1 VMQEVSPEA
10 VNAQRSKLEQILNWV
25 RDNCF
30 ILPCD
35 KALEID
41 RDKRKELNQVFDS
54 VMLDTMLIAS
64 EPGRILY
71 SDDQWLRW
79 YARVEFG
86 VQGVWTQVV
95 LNYCLLEKSVN
106 ETLYRKATL
115 GLAQRGY
122 SYTMIDAK
130 TLLEA
135 VKLSDW
141 QVRPIYTAALTAI
154 TNPDTT
160 FESALSVTVDF
171 LYQLYLEINIEII
184 DPRDAIVHELLKTM
198 PKSYGV
204 RVFTQNLKPLI
215 LDKFRLIPFQ
225 AKKVMEA
232 IDSWLILTVY

>member
-1 VMQEVSPEA
+1 
-10 VNAQRSKLEQILNWV
+10 
-25 RDNCF
+25 
-30 ILPCD
+30 LPCN
-35 KALEID
+35 KALDISQ
-41 RDKRKELNQVFDS
+41 DKRTELNQLFGLALV
-54 VMLDTMLIAS
+54 DTMLIAC

-106 ETLYRKATL
+106 ETLYRRATL
-115 GLAQRGY
+115 GLTQRGY

-154 TNPDTT
+154 ANPDTT
-160 FESALSVTVDF
+160 FESDLSVTVDF
-171 LYQLYLEINIEII
+171 LYQLYLEVNIEII
-184 DPRDAIVHELLKTM
+184 DPRDAIVHEFLKIL

-204 RVFTQNLKPLI
+204 RIFVQNLKPLI
-215 LDKFRLIPFQ
+215 VDKFRLIPLQ
-225 AKKVMEA
+225 ATKVIEA
-232 IDSWLILTVY
+232 IDTWLLLTIY